1 MTKSYTPGPWQA
13 SHEINP
19 TLHTVFTLD
28 GDAICHTSQLV
39 ADVPNQK
46 QPMRKA
52 NAVLLA
58 AAPELVEALTGM
70 AKKAAWDHAK
80 DYNSGDNKWAEA
92 LPSDPAYDDPDQYAE
107 DHWEDFLTKDA
118 RAVLVKAGVFTT
130 K

>member
-1 MTKSYTPGPWQA
+1 MTKNYAPGPYLVQN
-13 SHEINP
+13 HNIYN
-19 TLHTVFTLD
+19 VD
-28 GDAICHTSQLV
+28 GEVIAMTCQLLTE
-39 ADVPNQK
+39 AFNQK

-52 NAVLLA
+52 TAVLLA
-58 AAPELVEALTGM
+58 AAPELVEALIGM

-80 DYNSGDNKWAEA
+80 DYQSGDNKWAEV
-92 LPSDPAYDDPDQYAE
+92 LPSEPAYDDPDQYAE

>member
-1 MTKSYTPGPWQA
+1 MTKDYAPGPYLAQN
-13 SHEINP
+13 HNIYN
-19 TLHTVFTLD
+19 VD
-28 GDAICHTSQLV
+28 GEVIAMTCQL
-39 ADVPNQK
+39 ATEAFDQK

-80 DYNSGDNKWAEA
+80 DYQSGDNKWAEV